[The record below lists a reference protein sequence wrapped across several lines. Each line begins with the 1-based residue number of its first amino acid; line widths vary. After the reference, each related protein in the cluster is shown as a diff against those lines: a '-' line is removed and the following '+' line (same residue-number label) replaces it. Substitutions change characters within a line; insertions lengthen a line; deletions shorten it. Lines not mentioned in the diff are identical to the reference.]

1 MSMGRTLRKADL
13 CKTGLYQYA
22 IYPPEAYIC
31 NDLCYEPVGD
41 VYRAAEVN

>member
-1 MSMGRTLRKADL
+1 MLRKADL

-31 NDLCYEPVGD
+31 NDLCYEPLGD
-41 VYRAAEVN
+41 VFRAAEVN